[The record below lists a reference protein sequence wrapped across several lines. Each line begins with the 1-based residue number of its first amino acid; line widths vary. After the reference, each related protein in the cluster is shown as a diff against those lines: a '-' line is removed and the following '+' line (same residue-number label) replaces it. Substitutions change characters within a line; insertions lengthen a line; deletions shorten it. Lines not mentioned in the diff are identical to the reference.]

1 MILYEYAD
9 FSVASYQGD
18 MRIKHSLG
26 GSMCQ
31 GRIQAKIVK
40 NKKWDKNKNSRHS
53 EWFLYPLTLCKDVEE
68 TRIAGVAASVY
79 RTPKLNFS

>member
-1 MILYEYAD
+1 M
-9 FSVASYQGD
+9 ASYQGD

-53 EWFLYPLTLCKDVEE
+53 EWFLYPLTLCKDMDQNVEE
-68 TRIAGVAASVY
+68 TRIAGVSASVY
-79 RTPKLNFS
+79 RT